1 MKKYILICLVPM
13 LALLMTACG
22 ERSLVKKDLAAKA
35 AAIGDGMDMEQVLSG
50 CADRQEREAM
60 KFLYAYMP
68 VGDVADYSPQLYL
81 DGVRT
86 VFRAREEMPWGREVP
101 EELFRHFVLPLRVN
115 NETLDEFRTEC
126 YEDLSGRV
134 RNLSMHDA
142 VLEVN
147 HWCHERV
154 TYTPSDARTSS
165 PLASIRTGYG
175 RCGEESVL
183 LVAALRTVG
192 IPARQ
197 VYTPRWAHT
206 DDNHAWVEAW
216 VDGHWHY
223 LGACEPE
230 PELDVAWFSST
241 ALRGVMMHTNVFG
254 RYEGPEDVISRTDCY
269 TEINVT
275 SNYAPVERVTVTVTD
290 AAGVPVEGAR
300 VEYKIYNY
308 SEFYTA
314 VTDISDRNGLSH
326 ATFGRGDI
334 LVWASSGGRFGY
346 GRLAL
351 SEGETS
357 LTLVLDKDSS
367 FRGYEEIDIVPP
379 AEGKAVVEL
388 TPEDVQANAVRLAR
402 EDSLRVA
409 YIAGFNTSD
418 PYLAKARGNWR
429 EIAAYMEASRSYG
442 RDALHMLD
450 LLSEKDL
457 RDTPSGVLTDHISH
471 FAYNGDD
478 PVLRD
483 YVLNPRVGLELLSPY
498 RSVFLKAA
506 ADGVFGPSGAAGSS
520 DSSGAAV
527 SSGSDNVCVEALI
540 DYASGI
546 RLCDRYNPLV
556 IPVTPVGVFRLG
568 AADSYSRDVFFVAL
582 CRTFGIPARLEEVSG
597 KLQYHD
603 GERWVDVDL
612 SGGSAAAVAEQGTV
626 TVDYAGQEYIDDP
639 KYETHFTIARID
651 GGSPVTLNFTDKEGR
666 EGSMT
671 WKTVFGDGPVTL
683 DCGQYMMVSGTR
695 MASGKVLA
703 TMTFFSVTTG
713 ENTDV
718 TLVMR
723 EDPSDLQV
731 IGSMNAEALYL
742 AVQPEADGELRES
755 TILATTGR
763 GFFVLG
769 FMQPRH
775 EPSNHAVRG
784 VFADVPECPV
794 ILMYGSEREYRQY
807 LSDGFPSAPAG
818 VHFGVDRDWAVL
830 GAVCRELK
838 LSLRD
843 VEYPVFVIADTFG
856 RIVYISQGYNIGT
869 AEQIARLVRGI

>member
-1 MKKYILICLVPM
+1 MKKYVLVSIVPL
-13 LALLMTACG
+13 LALLVTACG
-22 ERSLVKKDLAAKA
+22 ERQMIGKDMAAKA
-35 AAIGDGMDMEQVLSG
+35 AAIGNGLDIERVLEG

-60 KFLYAYMP
+60 EFLYAYMP
-68 VGDVADYSPQLYL
+68 VGDIADYSPQLYL

-86 VFRAREEMPWGREVP
+86 VLRAREEMPWGKDVP
-101 EELFRHFVLPLRVN
+101 EELFRHFVLPMRVN
-115 NETLDEFRTEC
+115 NETLDGFRTEC
-126 YEDLSGRV
+126 YADLSSRV
-134 RNLSMHDA
+134 RGLSMHDA

-165 PLASIRTGYG
+165 PLASIKTGYG

-254 RYEGPEDVISRTDCY
+254 RYDGPEDVISRTDCY

-275 SNYAPVERVTVTVTD
+275 SNYAPVERVSVTVTD
-290 AAGVPVEGAR
+290 AAGVPVEGAK
-300 VEYKIYNY
+300 VEYRIYNY

-314 VTDISDRNGLSH
+314 VTDVTDRNGLSH

-351 SEGETS
+351 SEGVTS
-357 LTLVLDKDSS
+357 LTLALDKDSTW
-367 FRGYEEIDIVPP
+367 RGYDELDIVPP

-388 TPEDVQANAVRLAR
+388 TAEQVEANAVRLAR
-402 EDSLRVA
+402 EDSLRGA
-409 YIAGFNTSD
+409 YIATFDTSD
-418 PYLAKARGNWR
+418 PYLAKARGNWK
-429 EIAAYMEASRSYG
+429 EIAAYLEASAGYG
-442 RDALHMLD
+442 SDALHMLD

-457 RDTPSGVLTDHISH
+457 RDTPEGVLTDHISH
-471 FAYNGDD
+471 FAYSGTD

-506 ADGVFGPSGAAGSS
+506 SEGVFGPFESGA
-520 DSSGAAV
+520 V
-527 SSGSDNVCVEALI
+527 SVDALI

-546 RLCDRYNPLV
+546 RVCDRYNPLV

-582 CRTFGIPARLEEVSG
+582 CRTFGIPARLEEISG
-597 KLQYHD
+597 KVQYHD
-603 GERWVDVDL
+603 GDGWVDVDL
-612 SGGSAAAVAEQGTV
+612 DGGSAAAVSGQGTLSL
-626 TVDYAGQEYIDDP
+626 DYAGQEYIDDP

-651 GGSPVTLNFTDKEGR
+651 GGSPVTLNFTDREGR

-671 WKTVFGDGPVTL
+671 WKGIFGGGPVSL
-683 DCGQYMMVSGTR
+683 DCGQYMLVSGTR

-703 TMTFFSVTTG
+703 TMTFFDVTAG

-731 IGSMNAEALYL
+731 IGSMNAEAVYG
-742 AVQPEADGELRES
+742 AVQPDGTLQES
-755 TILATTGR
+755 TILNTTGR

-769 FMQPRH
+769 FMQARH

-784 VFADVPECPV
+784 VFADVPDCPV
-794 ILMYGSEREYRQY
+794 ILMYGSERAYRQY
-807 LSDGFPSAPAG
+807 LSDGFPEAPAG
-818 VHFGVDRDWAVL
+818 VHIGVDYDWKIL
-830 GAVCRELK
+830 DAVCSELK
-838 LSLRD
+838 LPVRD
-843 VEYPVFVIADTFG
+843 VEYPVFIIADTFG

-869 AEQIARLVRGI
+869 AEQIARLVKGI

>member
-1 MKKYILICLVPM
+1 MKRYILICAVPM
-13 LALLMTACG
+13 LALLVTACG
-22 ERSLVKKDLAAKA
+22 ERSVVQKDLAAKA
-35 AAIGDGMDMEQVLSG
+35 AAIGDRLDMEQVLAG

-60 KFLYAYMP
+60 EFLYAYMP
-68 VGDVADYSPQLYL
+68 VGDIADYSPQLYL

-86 VFRAREEMPWGREVP
+86 VLRARNEMPWGKEVP

-115 NETLDEFRTEC
+115 NESLDSFRTEC
-126 YEDLSGRV
+126 YRSLGDRV
-134 RNLSMHDA
+134 RNMSMHDA

-216 VDGHWHY
+216 VDGRWHY

-254 RYEGPEDVISRTDCY
+254 RYDGPEDIISRTYCY

-275 SNYAPVERVTVTVTD
+275 SNYAPVEKVTVTVTD
-290 AAGVPVEGAR
+290 AAGAPVEGAK

-314 VTDISDRNGLSH
+314 VTDVTDRNGVSH

-334 LVWASSGGRFGY
+334 LVWASRDGRFGY

-351 SEGETS
+351 SEGITS
-357 LTLVLDKDSS
+357 LTLVLDKDSGWT
-367 FRGYEEIDIVPP
+367 GYEEVDIVPP
-379 AEGKAVVEL
+379 AGGKAVVTL
-388 TPEDVQANAVRLAR
+388 TPEQVEANAVRLAE
-402 EDSLRVA
+402 EDSVRGA
-409 YIAGFNTSD
+409 YIATFNTSD
-418 PYLAKARGNWR
+418 PYLAKARGNWK
-429 EIAAYMEASRSYG
+429 EIAAYMEASADYG

-457 RDTPSGVLTDHISH
+457 RDTPSEVLMDHISH
-471 FAYNGDD
+471 FDYSGTD
-478 PVLRD
+478 PLLKD

-498 RSVFLKAA
+498 RSIFLQAA
-506 ADGVFGPSGAAGSS
+506 ADGVFGTEPV
-520 DSSGAAV
+520 DV
-527 SSGSDNVCVEALI
+527 DVLI
-540 DYASGI
+540 NYASGI
-546 RLCDRYNPLV
+546 RVCGQYNPLV

-603 GERWVDVDL
+603 GSTWVDVDL
-612 SGGSAAAVAEQGTV
+612 AGGSSAAVAGQGTV

-639 KYETHFTIARID
+639 KYETHFTVARLD
-651 GGSPVTLNFTDKEGR
+651 SGSPVTLNFTDKEGR

-671 WKTVFGDGPVTL
+671 WKAVFGDGPVAL

-703 TMTFFSVTTG
+703 TMTFFGVAAG
-713 ENTDV
+713 KNTDV
-718 TLVMR
+718 ALVMR

-731 IGSMNAEALYL
+731 IGNMNAEAVYG
-742 AVQPEADGELRES
+742 AVMPDGKVEES

-769 FMQPRH
+769 FMQPGH

-784 VFADVPECPV
+784 IFADVPECPV
-794 ILMYGSEREYRQY
+794 ILMYGSEGEYRQY
-807 LSDGFPSAPAG
+807 LSDGFPDAPAG
-818 VHFGVDRDWAVL
+818 VRFGVDKDWSIL
-830 GAVCRELK
+830 GALCADLK
-838 LSLRD
+838 IDR
-843 VEYPVFVIADTFG
+843 VEYPVLVIADTFG
-856 RIVYISQGYNIGT
+856 RVVYVSQGYNIGT
-869 AEQIARLVRGI
+869 AEQIARLVKGL

>member
-1 MKKYILICLVPM
+1 MVCLASV

-35 AAIGDGMDMEQVLSG
+35 AAIGDGLDMEQVLSG

-60 KFLYAYMP
+60 EFLYAYMP

-254 RYEGPEDVISRTDCY
+254 RYDGPEEVISRTDCY

-275 SNYAPVERVTVTVTD
+275 SNYAPVERVTVKVTD
-290 AAGVPVEGAR
+290 AGGNPVEGAK

-314 VTDISDRNGLSH
+314 ITGLTDSRGLSR

-334 LVWASSGGRFGY
+334 LVWASDPAGHFGFGRMP
-346 GRLAL
+346 L
-351 SEGETS
+351 SEGVTS
-357 LTLVLDKDSS
+357 LTVVLDRDSS
-367 FRGYEEIDIVPP
+367 WTGYEELDIVPP
-379 AEGKAVVEL
+379 AEGKAAVTL
-388 TPEDVQANAVRLAR
+388 TPGQVAANAVRLAR
-402 EDSLRVA
+402 EDSLRGA
-409 YIAGFNTSD
+409 YIATFDTSC
-418 PYLAKARGNWR
+418 PLLAGARGNWK
-429 EIAAYMEASRSYG
+429 EIAAYLEASGRYG
-442 RDALHMLD
+442 RDARHMLE
-450 LLSEKDL
+450 LISEKDL
-457 RDTPSGVLTDHISH
+457 RDTPEEVLMDHIANFTYS
-471 FAYNGDD
+471 GSD

-483 YVLNPRVGLELLSPY
+483 YVLNPRIGLELLSPY

-506 ADGVFGPSGAAGSS
+506 GDGVFGSGPVTA
-520 DSSGAAV
+520 
-527 SSGSDNVCVEALI
+527 EALV

-546 RLCDRYNPLV
+546 RVCDRYNPLE

-603 GERWVDVDL
+603 GGSWVDVDL
-612 SGGSAAAVAEQGTV
+612 DGGSAAAAADAGTLSV
-626 TVDYAGQEYIDDP
+626 EYAGQEYIVDP
-639 KYETHFTIARID
+639 KYETHFTIARMEK
-651 GGSPVTLNFTDKEGR
+651 GSPVTLNFTDREGR

-671 WKTVFGDGPVTL
+671 WKSIFGDGPVAL
-683 DCGQYMMVSGTR
+683 DCGQYLMVSGTR

-703 TMTFFSVTTG
+703 TMTFFSIDPG
-713 ENTDV
+713 KNTAAA
-718 TLVMR
+718 LVMR
-723 EDPSDLQV
+723 EDPGELQV
-731 IGSMNAEALYL
+731 IGSMNAEAPYL
-742 AVQPEADGELRES
+742 AVADDGSLKES
-755 TILATTGR
+755 TILSTTGR

-769 FMQPRH
+769 FMRSGH

-794 ILMYGSEREYRQY
+794 ILMYGSEQEYGKY
-807 LSDGFPSAPAG
+807 LSDGFPEVPDG
-818 VHFGVDRDWAVL
+818 VHFGIDRDWKVL
-830 GAVCRELK
+830 EAICRELR
-838 LSLRD
+838 LED
-843 VEYPVFVIADTFG
+843 VEYPVFVIADSFG
-856 RIVYISQGYNIGT
+856 RIVYVSQGYNIGT
-869 AEQIARLVRGI
+869 AEQMARLVKGL